1 MNDIRKRINEL
12 KEEIEKH
19 NYYYYVLD
27 NPIVSDTEWD
37 KLFKEL
43 EKLESEYPNLIDIN
57 SPTQRVGAKPLD
69 GFKTDKHRMPMLSL
83 SNAMNNEEL
92 RSFNERIKKLLETKI
107 QIEYMAEPKLD
118 GIGVELIYQDGVF
131 IKGLTRGDGFEGE
144 DITQNIRTIK
154 SIPLKLI
161 GKNFPG
167 LLEVRGEVFI
177 KKTDFKKLNENQMN
191 KGLQIFANPR
201 NAAAGSLRQLD
212 AKITAKRP
220 LSINCYEPGVVEGK
234 KFKTQEEFLFYI
246 KSVGLP
252 VNALIKKIVG
262 SENILKYH
270 NNLEDRRNELDYEI
284 DGTVFKLNKYVEREK
299 AGSRS
304 RSPRWAIAGKF
315 KAQQV
320 TSNIVSISVQV
331 GRTGALTPVAKVN
344 PIYVSGVTVT
354 NITLHNQDEID
365 RKDIRIGDKVLIERS
380 GDVIPKI
387 VKVVS
392 RENKN
397 AVKYKIK
404 EECPSCEKPTVK
416 IEGDAV
422 TRCVNAYCPAQ
433 FKGRIQH
440 FCSKLAMNI
449 DGLGE
454 KIVEQLINNGL
465 IKKLEDI
472 YSINESELARL
483 DRMGTK
489 SARNIITSISQSKNT
504 TFSRFVYSLGIRNV
518 GEHTAKILEKH
529 FNSNIENFMQANENQ
544 LIEID
549 EIGEIVAESIVSFW
563 ENKENVNSIKRCL
576 DRGVKISGP
585 EKNRSDHLKDTIFV
599 FTGTLNL
606 LNRNDAKKK
615 VELSGGTSKN
625 SLTKNTSFLVTGNK
639 TGSKV
644 EKAKNMG
651 IPIIN
656 EYEFIKLVNNG

>member
-19 NYYYYVLD
+19 NHYYYVLD

-43 EKLESEYPNLIDIN
+43 ETLESEYPNLIDIN

-69 GFKTDKHRMPMLSL
+69 GFKTDKHRIPMLSL

-92 RSFNERIKKLLETKI
+92 RSFNERIKKLLETKN

-131 IKGLTRGDGFEGE
+131 LKGLTRGDGFEGE

-154 SIPLKLI
+154 SVPLRLI

-177 KKTDFKKLNENQMN
+177 KKTDFKKLNENQIN

-220 LSINCYEPGVVEGK
+220 LSINCYEPGVIEGK
-234 KFKTQEEFLFYI
+234 QFKTQEEFLFYI
-246 KSVGLP
+246 KSVGIP
-252 VNALIKKIVG
+252 VNNLIKKVVG
-262 SENILKYH
+262 SENIIKYH
-270 NNLEDRRNELDYEI
+270 NNLEDQRNELDYEI
-284 DGTVFKLNKYVEREK
+284 DGTVFKLNKYIEREK

-344 PIYVSGVTVT
+344 PVYVSGVTVT

-416 IEGDAV
+416 IDGDAV

-465 IKKLEDI
+465 IKKLEDF
-472 YSINESELARL
+472 YSINELELARL

-489 SARNIITSISQSKNT
+489 SARNIITSINQSKNT

-518 GEHTAKILEKH
+518 GEHTAKTLEKH

-549 EIGEIVAESIVSFW
+549 EIGEIVAQSIVSFW

-576 DRGVKISGP
+576 NRGVKISEP
-585 EKNRSDHLKDTIFV
+585 EKNKSDHLKDTIFV

-651 IPIIN
+651 IPILN
-656 EYEFIKLVNNG
+656 EDEFIKLVNNG